1 MPLTDTAI
9 KALRPTDKPQKVTDG
24 AGLYLLVQPSGGKL
38 WRFDYRFDGK
48 RKTLGKYPDVGLKL
62 ARDRRDEAR
71 ALLAAGIDPGQAR
84 KEAKQARSAIAE
96 SEAATF
102 EAVACEWFERHR
114 DGWADSHADKI
125 IARLENDPV
134 PLAGTSS
141 CQALGLRVKQ
151 LRAQLG
157 LTQEELA
164 DRCDMFRTYM
174 SRIESGAANPTLT
187 MLYTLAAAL
196 EVSVQD
202 LFEVAEEAP
211 LRVRSKNHTSRG
223 RADR

>member
-9 KALRPTDKPQKVTDG
+9 KALKPKVKQYKQADEKGLFLIVRPN
-24 AGLYLLVQPSGGKL
+24 GGKW
-38 WRFDYRFDGK
+38 WRLKYRFDGK
-48 RKTLGKYPDVGLKL
+48 EKLLALGTYPAVSLKL
-62 ARDRRDEAR
+62 ARERRDEAR
-71 ALLAAGIDPGQAR
+71 ELLAAGIDPGQAR
-84 KEAKQARSAIAE
+84 KEAKEER
-96 SEAATF
+96 AA
-102 EAVACEWFERHR
+102 AVAAVAAVAREWFERHQE
-114 DGWADSHADKI
+114 GWA
-125 IARLENDPV
+125 ARLENDPV
-134 PLAGTSS
+134 PLAETSS

-157 LTQEELA
+157 LTQEEQA
-164 DRCDMFRTYM
+164 ERCNMFSTYK

>member
-1 MPLTDTAI
+1 MPLSDKAI
-9 KALRPTDKPQKVTDG
+9 KAIKPADKVKRYSDEK
-24 AGLYLLVQPSGGKL
+24 GLYLEVAPSGGKL
-38 WRFDYRFDGK
+38 WRLKYRYGGK
-48 RKTLGKYPDVGLKL
+48 EKRLSFGIYPDTSLER
-62 ARDRRDEAR
+62 ARECRDEAR
-71 ALLAAGIDPGQAR
+71 ALLTDGIDPGQAR
-84 KEAKQARSAIAE
+84 KEAKEER
-96 SEAATF
+96 AAAA
-102 EAVACEWFERHR
+102 AVAREWFERHR
-114 DGWADSHADKI
+114 DGWAASHADKI

-134 PLAGTSS
+134 PLAETSS

-211 LRVRSKNHTSRG
+211 LRVRSKHHTSRG

>member
-102 EAVACEWFERHR
+102 EAVACEWFERHQE
-114 DGWADSHADKI
+114 GWA
-125 IARLENDPV
+125 ARLENDPV
-134 PLAGTSS
+134 PLAETSS

-164 DRCDMFRTYM
+164 ERCNMFRTYM

>member
-9 KALRPTDKPQKVTDG
+9 KAFKPKAKQYKQADEKGLFLIVRPN
-24 AGLYLLVQPSGGKL
+24 GGKW
-38 WRFDYRFDGK
+38 WRLKYRFDGK
-48 RKTLGKYPDVGLKL
+48 EKLLALGTYPDVGLKD
-62 ARDRRDEAR
+62 ARLRRDEAR
-71 ALLAAGIDPGQAR
+71 ELLAAGIDPGQAR
-84 KEAKQARSAIAE
+84 KEAKEERVAAD
-96 SEAATF
+96 AATF
-102 EAVACEWFERHR
+102 EAVAREWFERHH
-114 DGWADSHADKI
+114 DGWAASHADKI

-211 LRVRSKNHTSRG
+211 LRVRSKHHTSRG